1 MNTLPAL
8 ARMIENLIRFGTIA
22 ETQMKPPRVRVKT
35 GELLTG
41 WLPWIALRAG
51 ADTDWDPPTVDEQ
64 VILFSP
70 SGQLANGIAL
80 TGIYSTAHPANGERE
95 GLHRRTYRDGTVIEY
110 DSVAHHLNAV
120 LADGGT
126 TNLVSTGGISIVGPI
141 THQGDYTQTGN
152 QTVTGTVTVSVDV
165 VAAGISL
172 VKPRSRHLTGLAIS
186 LESTGNF
193 HMYASVTD
201 GDEIDV
207 YPPVLRDIQGRLQP
221 GSGVCSGR
229 KWCHCH

>member
-1 MNTLPAL
+1 MNDFPTL

-22 ETQMKPPRVRVKT
+22 ETQMNPPRVRVKT

-80 TGIYSTAHPANGERE
+80 TGIYSTANPANGERE

-110 DSVAHHLNAV
+110 DSVVHHLNAV

-141 THQGDYTQTGN
+141 THHGDYTQTGN

-172 VKPRSRHLTGLAIS
+172 VKHTHGGVMK
-186 LESTGNF
+186 GN
-193 HMYASVTD
+193 AQTEV
-201 GDEIDV
+201 
-207 YPPVLRDIQGRLQP
+207 PN
-221 GSGVCSGR
+221 
-229 KWCHCH
+229 

>member
-1 MNTLPAL
+1 MRDATIDSMNNLPAL

-51 ADTDWDPPTVDEQ
+51 ADMDWDPPTVDEQ

-70 SGQLANGIAL
+70 SGQLANGIVL
-80 TGIYSTAHPANGERE
+80 TGIYSTANPANGERE

-172 VKPRSRHLTGLAIS
+172 VKHTHG
-186 LESTGNF
+186 GV
-193 HMYASVTD
+193 MK
-201 GDEIDV
+201 
-207 YPPVLRDIQGRLQP
+207 
-221 GSGVCSGR
+221 GSAQTEVP
-229 KWCHCH
+229 K

>member
-1 MNTLPAL
+1 MNNLPAL

-35 GELLTG
+35 GDLLTG
-41 WLPWIALRAG
+41 WIALRAG

-64 VILFSP
+64 VILLSP

-80 TGIYSTAHPANGERE
+80 TGIYSTANPANGERE

-126 TNLVSTGGISIVGPI
+126 TNLVSKGGITLVGPI

-152 QTVTGTVTVSVDV
+152 QTVTGTVTVSEDV
-165 VAAGISL
+165 LAAGISL
-172 VKPRSRHLTGLAIS
+172 VKHTHGGVFPGASLTGVPL
-186 LESTGNF
+186 
-193 HMYASVTD
+193 
-201 GDEIDV
+201 
-207 YPPVLRDIQGRLQP
+207 
-221 GSGVCSGR
+221 
-229 KWCHCH
+229 